1 MSHNLSSIIGIVLKF
16 FVFHFNIHQNF
27 INFAHEARLN
37 DKTNTM
43 TIAIINAMHKEHEQ
57 IVALLSDVKH
67 TSDGR
72 FSFVEGEL
80 HGKHLVLMESGIG
93 KVNAAVGAVELI
105 HRYHPDALINTG
117 VAGGIDP
124 KLDVMDV
131 VAGSRVAY
139 HDVDCG
145 PESELGQVQ
154 GLPLYYEAAPS
165 LLQAAL
171 SIKPEEI
178 HLHSGLICSG
188 DQFITD
194 RTQLNRIKKRYPDG
208 LAVDMES
215 GALSQ
220 VCYLY
225 SVPFLSFRI
234 ISDTPGAEKHFD
246 QYQNFWETMADR
258 SFGVTKALLEALTNN

>member
-1 MSHNLSSIIGIVLKF
+1 MSFDRNSTTQTTLSHNLSSIIGIVLKF
-16 FVFHFNIHQNF
+16 FVFHFNIHQKF

-67 TSDGR
+67 TSDGK

-124 KLDVMDV
+124 KLGVMDV
-131 VAGSRVAY
+131 VAGSRCRLRTRIRARTSARFATLLRS
-139 HDVDCG
+139 C
-145 PESELGQVQ
+145 
-154 GLPLYYEAAPS
+154 PLVAPS
-165 LLQAAL
+165 
-171 SIKPEEI
+171 
-178 HLHSGLICSG
+178 G
-188 DQFITD
+188 T
-194 RTQLNRIKKRYPDG
+194 
-208 LAVDMES
+208 
-215 GALSQ
+215 
-220 VCYLY
+220 
-225 SVPFLSFRI
+225 
-234 ISDTPGAEKHFD
+234 KH
-246 QYQNFWETMADR
+246 
-258 SFGVTKALLEALTNN
+258 